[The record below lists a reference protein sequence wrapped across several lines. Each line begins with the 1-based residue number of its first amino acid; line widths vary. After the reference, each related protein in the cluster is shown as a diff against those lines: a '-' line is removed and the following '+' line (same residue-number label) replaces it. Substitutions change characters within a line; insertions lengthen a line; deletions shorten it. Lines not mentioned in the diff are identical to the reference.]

1 MLSYADAKY
10 GGYAVT
16 KIGGNMMKIWQK
28 GLAAMMALG
37 LVVSSAAC
45 VIPGFGGVS
54 GSSSSSSSS
63 NASGSSSS
71 SSSST
76 ADTQL
81 DTKKEYFS
89 AVANA
94 FSTMQFFKL
103 TNFDY
108 TYTYTPAGAVAPSTS
123 FNFDGEL
130 ALAKRWVGADQ
141 FTEFEL
147 NVTVNNALDVT
158 MYLYE
163 NNFYTVSQSN
173 YRNYGYVDGFTLDQL
188 VEGGLL
194 DFGVNAAA
202 AKAYAVQVNAQADF
216 AGFAAQNQNDAVEK
230 AATIVDGHFVLE
242 YDEKQTVNGSANANW
257 FDGAP
262 VTASALSL
270 FTKKAEGGLTAADMA
285 AYFKAGTATTANAAS
300 FTKADMTLKALY
312 DQRYDSSKMKWVSVE
327 LDLAVENLGETG
339 SLTTAKLGY
348 TLMLPWGLDDT
359 APTISVPAVDWT
371 DAVLPL

>member
-1 MLSYADAKY
+1 
-10 GGYAVT
+10 
-16 KIGGNMMKIWQK
+16 MMKIWQK

-45 VIPGFGGVS
+45 VIPGLGGM
-54 GSSSSSSSS
+54 SSSSSKNSSS
-63 NASGSSSS
+63 NNSSSSSS

-76 ADTQL
+76 TADAQL
-81 DTKKEYFS
+81 ETKKEYFG
-89 AVANA
+89 AIANA

-103 TNFDY
+103 NDFDY

-123 FNFDGEL
+123 FNFDGEFAVVTAWSGGEL
-130 ALAKRWVGADQ
+130 
-141 FTEFEL
+141 FTNFEL
-147 NVTVNNALDVT
+147 NVTVNNVLDVT

-163 NNFYTVSQSN
+163 NYFYTVSQSN
-173 YRNYGYVDGFTLDQL
+173 YRNYGYVDGYTLAQL

-194 DFGVNAAA
+194 DLDVNAAA
-202 AKAYAVQVNAQADF
+202 AKAYAVQVNAQAEF

-230 AATIVDGHFVLE
+230 AANIVDGHFVLE

-257 FDGAP
+257 FDGTP
-262 VTASALSL
+262 TTASVLSL

-300 FTKADMTLKALY
+300 FTKADMSLKALY
-312 DQRYDSSKMKWVSVE
+312 DQRYDSSKMEWVSVA

-339 SLTTAKLGY
+339 SLATAKLGY
-348 TLMLPWGLDDT
+348 TLMLPWGLDDI
-359 APTISVPAVDWT
+359 APTISVPTADWT
-371 DAVLPL
+371 DVVFPL